1 MKRILQNLMGICQVT
16 VIVAAIGFVLNAEAN
31 EGGFPLDTAPN
42 RVSNNAS
49 LQNGAKIFTAN
60 CVGCHSAASM
70 RYNRLRDIGLTDQQ
84 IKEGYISGDAKVG
97 DLMVSALNPKDAK
110 VAYGKVPPDMSVE
123 ARARGA
129 DWLYTY
135 FRTFYKDDSRPTG
148 WNNLVYPNVGMP
160 HVLASMQ
167 GIRAAKFEERKD
179 PHDSE
184 KVEKVFIRF
193 DQISPGSM
201 TNEEFDSNMGD
212 LVSFLSWM
220 AEPVQL
226 ERKRL
231 GIFVLIFLAIFTL
244 LAWRLNKAYWKD
256 IK

>member
-1 MKRILQNLMGICQVT
+1 MKRILHTLMRACQ
-16 VIVAAIGFVLNAEAN
+16 AASLLIALGFSLNANAS

-49 LQNGAKIFTAN
+49 LQNGAKIFITN

-97 DLMVSALNPKDAK
+97 DLIISALNPKDAK

-123 ARARGA
+123 ARARGT

-135 FRTFYKDDSRPTG
+135 FRTYYKDDTTPTG
-148 WNNLVYPNVGMP
+148 WNNLVYPNVAMP
-160 HVLASMQ
+160 HVLSYMQ
-167 GIRAAKFEERKD
+167 GIRVAKFENRKD
-179 PHDSE
+179 LQDPE
-184 KVEKVFIRF
+184 KVERVFVKF

-201 TNEEFDSNMGD
+201 TNDEFDSNMGD

-231 GIFVLIFLAIFTL
+231 GVFVLLFLVLFTF